1 MTTTVP
7 TSLPTNAPTQPINT
21 PKTTTIP
28 TSLPTNAPTIPT
40 FLPTNAVT
48 IPPFIPTIQPFIP
61 TSLPTNAPT
70 IPPFIPTIPPFIPT
84 NAPTSIPTRK
94 PPPTFSPIP
103 TISPS
108 RLTTDI
114 SNTMPQSVSDF
125 NSIIQTN
132 PTQSDPTKSDSTK
145 SDSTKSDSTKSDSTK
160 SDSTK
165 SDSTKSNPTQSNPN
179 PTLSTV
185 QYVSATNGPTYVM
198 VTSTSYDTTTIV
210 IISSI
215 ILLLLVVIYI
225 LYKLIYRKQKTT
237 SLPDDI
243 KKYKEKHKGEILI
256 RLDNIKK
263 EGEKEGDE
271 NENDNENEIKIDI
284 ARLDFKKQISMKKS
298 IKDDELSY
306 HTAISYSS
314 FYHVYEAV
322 KKNWNVSFTTSGLK
336 KYTPISSKSLSIFA
350 IYQNIEQ
357 LCNPLKSYTVKKV
370 IQSNDNQNIIVVS
383 IEERTTNFFKEKYLL
398 VMDVSTLY
406 CITAKTNIPE
416 YNVFYNYSYRTYEDF
431 SRHFLHEKVKEAK
444 DHISEYDKLSIKDI
458 EGGNV
463 SLSKISIIQNK
474 YKDASAF
481 LKELENL
488 QSNMKNV
495 IYKLRHFE

>member
-1 MTTTVP
+1 
-7 TSLPTNAPTQPINT
+7 
-21 PKTTTIP
+21 
-28 TSLPTNAPTIPT
+28 
-40 FLPTNAVT
+40 
-48 IPPFIPTIQPFIP
+48 
-61 TSLPTNAPT
+61 
-70 IPPFIPTIPPFIPT
+70 
-84 NAPTSIPTRK
+84 
-94 PPPTFSPIP
+94 
-103 TISPS
+103 
-108 RLTTDI
+108 
-114 SNTMPQSVSDF
+114 
-125 NSIIQTN
+125 
-132 PTQSDPTKSDSTK
+132 
-145 SDSTKSDSTKSDSTK
+145 
-160 SDSTK
+160 
-165 SDSTKSNPTQSNPN
+165 
-179 PTLSTV
+179 
-185 QYVSATNGPTYVM
+185 M

-243 KKYKEKHKGEILI
+243 KKYKEKHKGETLI

-263 EGEKEGDE
+263 ESEKESDKESDE
-271 NENDNENEIKIDI
+271 NDIEKESEIKIDI

-298 IKDDELSY
+298 IKDEELSY
-306 HTAISYSS
+306 HTAVSYTS
-314 FYHVYEAV
+314 FYHIYEAV

-336 KYTPISSKSLSIFA
+336 KYTPMSSKSLSIFA

-370 IQSNDNQNIIVVS
+370 IQSNDNQNIIVFS
-383 IEERTTNFFKEKYLL
+383 IEERTPNFFKEKYLL
-398 VMDVSTLY
+398 VMDVSILY

-431 SRHFLHEKVKEAK
+431 SKHFLHEKIKEAK
-444 DHISEYDKLSIKDI
+444 DHISQYDKLSITDI

-463 SLSKISIIQNK
+463 PLSKISMIQNK
-474 YKDASAF
+474 YKEASAF

-488 QSNMKNV
+488 QTNMKNV

>member
-1 MTTTVP
+1 M
-7 TSLPTNAPTQPINT
+7 PIQ
-21 PKTTTIP
+21 TI
-28 TSLPTNAPTIPT
+28 SI
-40 FLPTNAVT
+40 
-48 IPPFIPTIQPFIP
+48 
-61 TSLPTNAPT
+61 PT
-70 IPPFIPTIPPFIPT
+70 IPPFIPTIP
-84 NAPTSIPTRK
+84 
-94 PPPTFSPIP
+94 
-103 TISPS
+103 
-108 RLTTDI
+108 
-114 SNTMPQSVSDF
+114 
-125 NSIIQTN
+125 
-132 PTQSDPTKSDSTK
+132 STK
-145 SDSTKSDSTKSDSTK
+145 SISDTITDINSILQ
-160 SDSTK
+160 
-165 SDSTKSNPTQSNPN
+165 SNPTQSNPTQSN
-179 PTLSTV
+179 PTQSNPTQSNPTQSNPTQSNPTQSNPTQSNPPTFSTV
-185 QYVSATNGPTYVM
+185 QYVSATNGPPTYVM

-263 EGEKEGDE
+263 EGEKEGEKDDE
-271 NENDNENEIKIDI
+271 NDIESNKESEIKIDI

-298 IKDDELSY
+298 IKDEELSY

-416 YNVFYNYSYRTYEDF
+416 YNVFYNYSYRTYDDF

-474 YKDASAF
+474 YKEASAF

>member
-1 MTTTVP
+1 M
-7 TSLPTNAPTQPINT
+7 PIQ
-21 PKTTTIP
+21 TI
-28 TSLPTNAPTIPT
+28 SI
-40 FLPTNAVT
+40 
-48 IPPFIPTIQPFIP
+48 
-61 TSLPTNAPT
+61 PT
-70 IPPFIPTIPPFIPT
+70 IPPFIPTIP
-84 NAPTSIPTRK
+84 
-94 PPPTFSPIP
+94 
-103 TISPS
+103 
-108 RLTTDI
+108 
-114 SNTMPQSVSDF
+114 
-125 NSIIQTN
+125 
-132 PTQSDPTKSDSTK
+132 STK
-145 SDSTKSDSTKSDSTK
+145 SISDTITDINSILQ
-160 SDSTK
+160 
-165 SDSTKSNPTQSNPN
+165 SNPTQSNPTQSN
-179 PTLSTV
+179 PTQSNPTQSNPTQSNPTQSNPTQSNPTQSNPTQSNPPTFSTV
-185 QYVSATNGPTYVM
+185 QYVSATNGPPTYVM

-263 EGEKEGDE
+263 EGEKEGEKDDE
-271 NENDNENEIKIDI
+271 NDIESNKESEIKIDI

-298 IKDDELSY
+298 IKDEELSY

-416 YNVFYNYSYRTYEDF
+416 YNVFYNYSYRTYDDF

-458 EGGNV
+458 E
-463 SLSKISIIQNK
+463 
-474 YKDASAF
+474 
-481 LKELENL
+481 
-488 QSNMKNV
+488 
-495 IYKLRHFE
+495 